1 MQLQYVFLVLVLGII
16 GVLHVLEFI
25 ESFVNK
31 IMYLNTK
38 KKNNKNTQRN
48 NKTKEEQVGVCFGF
62 FLLNMLRYV
71 IKTTGSV
78 RRKRRE
84 KAARKLQGKGKP
96 SFHHTSK

>member
-38 KKNNKNTQRN
+38 KKI
-48 NKTKEEQVGVCFGF
+48 TKIYKE
-62 FLLNMLRYV
+62 
-71 IKTTGSV
+71 TT
-78 RRKRRE
+78 KQ
-84 KAARKLQGKGKP
+84 KKKK
-96 SFHHTSK
+96 

>member
-38 KKNNKNTQRN
+38 KKITKIYKETTKQQNK
-48 NKTKEEQVGVCFGF
+48 
-62 FLLNMLRYV
+62 
-71 IKTTGSV
+71 
-78 RRKRRE
+78 RRKSRCLFWFFSFEHAKVRHQDN
-84 KAARKLQGKGKP
+84 RKC
-96 SFHHTSK
+96 ST